1 MTSDISGVQRTI
13 SGTLVSILQ
22 NSSLLVLALMAMFRK
37 SWILASLGL
46 IPVPLFVLPTKKV
59 GKKRW
64 EMTGLV
70 QEKNDQI
77 NQLLN
82 ESLSVSGQKLA
93 KLFNKQEEDYQAYYR
108 INREMTELSLKE
120 SLAGRW
126 FRLTISI
133 LSP

>member
-22 NSSLLVLALMAMFRK
+22 KSSLLVLALMAMFRK

-77 NQLLN
+77 NQVLN

-93 KLFNKQEEDYQAYYR
+93 KLFNKQEER
-108 INREMTELSLKE
+108 TTRPII
-120 SLAGRW
+120 G
-126 FRLTISI
+126 
-133 LSP
+133 